1 MRALIALSEPCAVTL
16 NKDLNARLSAALV
29 KAYGRV
35 PVAWALST
43 HDYELVK
50 HMPTL
55 LALPFA
61 PGGDVSVLV
70 VKDRQ
75 SDAQSE
81 IPV

>member
-1 MRALIALSEPCAVTL
+1 MTL
-16 NKDLNARLSAALV
+16 DQALNARLGAALA

-35 PVAWALST
+35 PVSWALSI

-50 HMPTL
+50 HIPLL

-70 VKDRQ
+70 VKDPHSEDR
-75 SDAQSE
+75 SE
-81 IPV
+81 IPL